1 MFNSGSHS
9 TIYCIAP
16 NACEG
21 QDMNL
26 HCQHIY
32 LSHTHLPPFPGKFLI
47 ASIADD
53 SPAMCLHCY
62 WKTVMVPAE
71 VIQLK
76 GSEQ

>member
-1 MFNSGSHS
+1 
-9 TIYCIAP
+9 
-16 NACEG
+16 
-21 QDMNL
+21 MNL

-32 LSHTHLPPFPGKFLI
+32 LSHTHPPPFPGKFLI